1 MAALPRP
8 ESARSVRGTVYGPL
22 TFAVG
27 LCVLLVCSVP
37 ARAQTPIVAGY
48 RDFSYGTVPH
58 STPTGEK
65 PESKIWWNDGVWW
78 GSLWS
83 VQANGYRIHRFNVGT
98 QSWADTGTAIDSRPN
113 SRADVFWDSDRQ
125 LLYVVSHVFSSSAK
139 ASTSSS
145 NWGRLYR
152 FSYNSTTQAYALQ
165 SGFPVNITRG
175 LSEAV
180 TIAKD
185 STQRL
190 WVTYVEAGRVKL
202 NWSGASDFD
211 WGLPV
216 DLPVTSSQIS
226 VDGDDISAVIAF
238 DGDSVGVMWSNQ
250 NTRRTSFAIHRD
262 VDPPSVW
269 QPIETVLPSSNCS
282 GACADDHMNL
292 KATTDGRVFAALK
305 TSLGTGEPLVML
317 GVRSTTGDWTTYTYG
332 LAENHHTRPIVQ
344 LDESNNR
351 LYMFA
356 TNPESGGAVYYKTSP
371 LDNIS
376 FAPGLGT
383 LFIDSS
389 TDLRINNA
397 SSTKQ
402 NVNAT
407 TGLLVI
413 ACDQDSRFYVH
424 NYLQLGA
431 APQAPAAPTGLNA
444 TALSSTQIELTWND
458 NANNETGFSVERDGG
473 GGFTAIA
480 SRPANATSFIDTTV
494 APGTF
499 YNYRVRAVNTGV
511 FSGYSNQA
519 NATTPPAGPTA
530 PAAPSG
536 LAAPT
541 VGSNAVT
548 LTWTDN
554 SSNETAFH
562 IERALGGGAFAE
574 ISGSPVGS
582 NITTLAD
589 HSVTP
594 STSYRYR
601 VRAENAGLFSV
612 YSAEL
617 PVTTSGTGGGNPTS
631 SIKDATFEGGLT
643 DPATGVDSVAGTVT
657 LETASPLKGTRSAR
671 IATTSSWLEET
682 FTATNDLYVSFY
694 LRLTALPAADARLVL
709 ISNSGTTVGN
719 LLLRT
724 TGALRLRNGSTTIGS
739 DSPALTV
746 GQLYRVG
753 VHQQRGAGTNA
764 VLEAFLALADNP
776 FTTSFARTT
785 IGTWTTAT
793 DRFRLGA
800 TTGTVNVVVD
810 DIRLDAFAMPPAS
823 GQAPSAPAAPTGL
836 TADAISPTRIDLA
849 WADNAT
855 DETGYSVERSASG
868 GAFAVV
874 ASPAANATSF
884 SDTTVLGNT
893 AYTYRVRAVNTG
905 VFSGYSNNASATTP
919 TPTSTA
925 PAAPSGL
932 NATAIS
938 ASRVDL
944 AWTDNATNETGY
956 RVERSDAG
964 GPFAV
969 VASPAANATSI
980 SDTTVVA
987 ATSYT
992 YRVRAE
998 NTGVFSGYSN
1008 ESSATT
1014 PALPA
1019 APSAPTNLV
1028 APTVTATSVTLTWT
1042 DNSANETAF
1051 HIERA
1056 TAGGAFGPISASP
1069 VGVNV
1074 TTVTDTV
1081 AANTSYKYRVRAENA
1096 GAFSGYSNEL
1106 PVTTPPTAGGS
1117 SSIKNATFEDGLTDL
1132 NTGVDSVAGTA
1143 TLETVSPLKG
1153 TRSARIATTSSWLEE
1168 TFTAVSDLYVS
1179 FYLRLNALP
1188 TADARLVLISSSGT
1202 TIGNILLR
1210 TTGALRLRNA
1220 STSIGVDSP
1229 ALTVGQLYR
1238 IGVHQQRGTGTDAV
1252 LEAYLATAD
1261 AAFGPAFARTT
1272 AGTWVTAS
1280 DRLRIGST
1288 TGTVN
1293 VVVDDLRLDAF
1304 AMPVPSP

>member
-1 MAALPRP
+1 ML
-8 ESARSVRGTVYGPL
+8 
-22 TFAVG
+22 VG
-27 LCVLLVCSVP
+27 SMP
-37 ARAQTPIVAGY
+37 ASAQTPIVAGY

-98 QSWADTGTAIDSRPN
+98 QSWADTGRAIDSRPN
-113 SRADVFWDSDRQ
+113 SRADVLWDSDHQ
-125 LLYVVSHVFSSSAK
+125 LLYVVSHVFSSNASAS
-139 ASTSSS
+139 ASSS

-152 FSYNSTTQAYALQ
+152 YSYNSVTQTYTLQ
-165 SGFPVNITRG
+165 SGFPVNVTRG
-175 LSEAV
+175 VSEAV

-216 DLPVTSSQIS
+216 DLPVASSEIS
-226 VDGDDISAVIAF
+226 VDSDDISAVIAF

-250 NTRRTSFAIHRD
+250 RTRRTSFAVHRD

-269 QPIETVLPSSNCS
+269 QSIETVLPSSNCA

-292 KATTDGRVFAALK
+292 KTTADGRVFAALK

-317 GVRSTTGDWTTYTYG
+317 GVRSTAGNWTTYTYG
-332 LAENHHTRPIVQ
+332 LGDNHHTRPIVQ

-376 FAPGLGT
+376 LAPGIGT

-413 ACDQDSRFYVH
+413 ACDQDSHFYVH
-424 NYLQLGA
+424 NYLQLGVG
-431 APQAPAAPTGLNA
+431 PQAPAAPTGLNA
-444 TALSSTQIELTWND
+444 SALSPTQIDLTWSD
-458 NANNETGFSVERDGG
+458 NATNETGFSVERDDG

-480 SRPANATSFIDTTV
+480 TPPANATSFSDTTV

-541 VGSNAVT
+541 VSSNAVT

-554 SSNETAFH
+554 SNNETAFH
-562 IERALGGGAFAE
+562 VERALSGGAFAE
-574 ISGSPVGS
+574 IADSPVGS
-582 NITTLAD
+582 NATTLTD
-589 HSVTP
+589 HSVVP
-594 STSYRYR
+594 STSYTYR

-617 PVTTSGTGGGNPTS
+617 PVTTSGTGGNPTS

-643 DPATGVDSVAGTVT
+643 DPVTGVDSVAGTVT

-709 ISNSGTTVGN
+709 ISNGGTTVGN
-719 LLLRT
+719 ILLRT
-724 TGALRLRNGSTTIGS
+724 TGALRLRNSSTTIGS
-739 DSPALTV
+739 DSPALTI

-753 VHQQRGAGTNA
+753 VHQQRGVGTNA
-764 VLEAFLALADNP
+764 VLEAFLATADNP
-776 FTTSFARTT
+776 FTTPFARTAT
-785 IGTWTTAT
+785 GTWTTAT
-793 DRFRLGA
+793 DRFRLGS

-810 DIRLDAFAMPPAS
+810 DLRLDAFAIPPTS

-836 TADAISPTRIDLA
+836 TADAISPTQINLA

-855 DETGYSVERSASG
+855 NETGYSVERSDAG
-868 GAFAVV
+868 GGFAVV
-874 ASPAANATSF
+874 ASPPADATSF
-884 SDTTVLGNT
+884 NDTTVVANT
-893 AYTYRVRAVNTG
+893 TYTYRVRAVNTG
-905 VFSGYSNNASATTP
+905 VFSGYSNDATATTP
-919 TPTSTA
+919 TPTPIA

-932 NATAIS
+932 NASAIS

-956 RVERSDAG
+956 SVERSDAG

-969 VASPAANATSI
+969 VASPAANATSF

-998 NTGVFSGYSN
+998 NAGVFSDYSN
-1008 ESSATT
+1008 ESSAAT
-1014 PALPA
+1014 PALPV

-1056 TAGGAFGPISASP
+1056 IAGGAFAPIGGSP

-1081 AANTSYKYRVRAENA
+1081 AANTAYTYRVRAENT

-1106 PVTTPPTAGGS
+1106 PVTTPPAGGGGS
-1117 SSIKNATFEDGLTDL
+1117 SIKDATFEGGLT
-1132 NTGVDSVAGTA
+1132 NPTTGVDSVAGTV
-1143 TLETVSPLKG
+1143 TLETASPLKG
-1153 TRSARIATTSSWLEE
+1153 TGSARIATTSSWLEE
-1168 TFTAVSDLYVS
+1168 TFAATNDLYVS

-1188 TADARLVLISSSGT
+1188 TADARLVLISNSGT
-1202 TIGNILLR
+1202 TVGNILLR

-1220 STSIGVDSP
+1220 STSIGVDSA

-1238 IGVHQQRGTGTDAV
+1238 VGVHQQRGAGTNAV
-1252 LEAYLATAD
+1252 LEAFLATGD
-1261 AAFGPAFARTT
+1261 NPFTTPFARTT
-1272 AGTWVTAS
+1272 IGTWTTAS